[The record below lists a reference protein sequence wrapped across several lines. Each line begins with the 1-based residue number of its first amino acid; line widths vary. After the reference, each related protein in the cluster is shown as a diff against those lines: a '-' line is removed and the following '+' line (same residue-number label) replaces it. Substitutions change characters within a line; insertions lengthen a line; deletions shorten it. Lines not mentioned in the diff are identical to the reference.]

1 MERRINVSYTKDS
14 LWLETK
20 KVARDNGFL
29 GNWIEMVDYYESIGG
44 SHVFVYAVMEGQKY
58 RILGVLSTDEVLL
71 LKRDLTLSKALY
83 EDVMNSKKM
92 FFYKEDSEKKKIK
105 LTDEISKLEDK
116 DSIIVYM

>member
-1 MERRINVSYTKDS
+1 MSYTKDS